1 MDISPVYVVLTLAG
15 LLVGCLIFRY
25 LKLVIHIVVLLAKLV
40 PLALAAFAVVYLT
53 GLWRPDL
60 SPLLW
65 LISKVL
71 DSVGLSG

>member
-1 MDISPVYVVLTLAG
+1 VILTLVG

-40 PLALAAFAVVYLT
+40 PLALAVFAVVYLT
-53 GLWRPDL
+53 GIWRPDL

-65 LISKVL
+65 LISKL
-71 DSVGLSG
+71 WDLLGLSG